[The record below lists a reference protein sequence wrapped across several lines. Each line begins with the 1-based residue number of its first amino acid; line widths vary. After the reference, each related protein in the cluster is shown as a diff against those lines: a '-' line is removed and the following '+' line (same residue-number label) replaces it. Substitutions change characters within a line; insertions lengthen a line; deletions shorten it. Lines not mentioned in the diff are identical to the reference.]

1 MATKKIL
8 IQVILDDKAGKK
20 IDDTSGKVKKLSSA
34 VTILNKEQR
43 EQIINDEKSA
53 IHKRALITQLK
64 LEAAAQMNAAAATK
78 KGRAQ
83 SGLNNAILL
92 ESGRLASDL
101 NYGFTAIAN
110 NLGQLVTLFGSFAE
124 TNGGVVAS
132 LKALGRSLWG
142 MGGVLI
148 GVQLLIAF
156 GPDILKFMKDITGFG
171 NKLKDAFDDI
181 NESIGNTTGKFEL
194 YIRTLEDSTKSD
206 KEHSD
211 AVKQLNKEFPE
222 YIKNLKDAGLTIDDV
237 KNKTDGAAK
246 VNDIQRKTIMKL
258 AMARA
263 AQSKIEDEAA
273 KLLQLNIDEEIE
285 KRDLLNKRKSEIE
298 RNNQRLAENELLRQK
313 VLDGTATY
321 FERNR
326 FSNAERNDTKFTK
339 NHKRKLKRIDED
351 IAAVEN
357 SNKKERDQIEETIDL
372 LLDFTDIQVEQDK
385 KKGDS
390 RKEYTELSVDNFDEE
405 IKAIKELGRVRKKF
419 FDRNLAQDVKDK
431 QFEEDKIKLLRKQEL
446 TKVDLMEGSEVAKNQ
461 ARLEI
466 NTYYDKLKTEAET
479 KTQEKLESIKEKF
492 AVKSLQKQVNIAE
505 DDLFKEKDVVE
516 LEEKQSALLSKQK
529 ELDIARLDELKLTV
543 TERKEAEKVITDYY
557 DNLAT
562 ENAEKNAKAREK
574 ITEIEKKSKLQ
585 ALDDIGKGLMAAS
598 QIAGKATGAGKG
610 LAVAGTLVSTYSAA
624 QKAYESQMV
633 PSIDSPVRAAI
644 AAASAIA
651 QGLANV
657 KAIMSVKTPAMKG
670 VGSVSGGGST
680 TVQAPDF
687 NVVGQ
692 SATSQLVGAVQGQF
706 GGALRAYVVSSDISS
721 AQELDRKINTTSVIG

>member
-20 IDDTSGKVKKLSSA
+20 IDDTGEKVKKLSSA

-64 LEAAAQMNAAAATK
+64 LQAAAEMSAASATK

-132 LKALGRSLWG
+132 FKQLIKSLWG

-156 GPDILKFMKDITGFG
+156 GPDILKFMKDLTGFG

-181 NESIGNTTGKFEL
+181 SSSIGDSTGKFEL
-194 YIRTLEDSTKSD
+194 YIKTLEDSTKSD
-206 KEHSD
+206 KEHQD

-237 KNKTDGAAK
+237 KNKTDNAAK

-263 AQSKIEDEAA
+263 AQSQIEDEAA
-273 KLLQLNIDEEIE
+273 KLLQLNINEELEVRTKLDKQRILID
-285 KRDLLNKRKSEIE
+285 K
-298 RNNQRLAENELLRQK
+298 NNQRITEAELLRQK
-313 VLDGTATY
+313 VLNNTATRG
-321 FERNR
+321 E
-326 FSNAERNDTKFTK
+326 
-339 NHKRKLKRIDED
+339 KRKHDNNVFMASAREKEHEKEMQRLDKSIKRIRKGNDDER
-351 IAAVEN
+351 AE
-357 SNKKERDQIEETIDL
+357 IEETIDL
-372 LLDFTDIQVEQDK
+372 LLEFTDIQVTQDK

-390 RKEYTELSVDNFDEE
+390 RKEYTKLSVDNFDEE

-419 FDRNLAQDVKDK
+419 FDKNLAQDVKDK
-431 QFEEDKIKLLRKQEL
+431 TLQVDKIKLLRTQEL
-446 TKVDLMEGSEVAKNQ
+446 AKVNVMEGSEVAKNQ
-461 ARLEI
+461 ARLQI
-466 NTYYDKLKTEAET
+466 NTYYDKLLIEAER
-479 KTQEKLESIKEKF
+479 KTQEKLDSIRDKF
-492 AVKSLQKQVNIAE
+492 AVKSLQKAVNVAE
-505 DDLFKEKDVVE
+505 NDLFKEKDVVA
-516 LEEKQSALLSKQK
+516 LEEKQRALLEKQK
-529 ELDIARLDELKLTV
+529 ELDLAAIDELTNSETEKEEAKKAVRDYYNNLSLENDEKNTAARLK
-543 TERKEAEKVITDYY
+543 ITD
-557 DNLAT
+557 
-562 ENAEKNAKAREK
+562 
-574 ITEIEKKSKLQ
+574 IEKKSKLQ

-657 KAIMSVKTPAMKG
+657 KAIMSVKVAG
-670 VGSVSGGGST
+670 VTSPSVSGSGPT

-692 SATSQLVGAVQGQF
+692 SSTSQLVGAVQNQF
-706 GGALRAYVVSSDISS
+706 GTALRAYVVSGDISS

>member
-78 KGRAQ
+78 QGRAQ

-124 TNGGVVAS
+124 TNGGVVKSFQAL
-132 LKALGRSLWG
+132 LKSLWG

-148 GVQLLIAF
+148 GIQLLIAF

-181 NESIGNTTGKFEL
+181 NESIGNTTGRFEL

-285 KRDLLNKRKSEIE
+285 KRDLLNKRKSEID

-313 VLDGTATY
+313 VLDGTATWK
-321 FERNR
+321 ENNR
-326 FSNAERNDTKFTK
+326 FNNAERNDKKFTN
-339 NHKRKLKRIDED
+339 NHKRRLKRIDED
-351 IAAVEN
+351 IAAIED

-419 FDRNLAQDVKDK
+419 FDKNLAQDAKDK
-431 QFEEDKIKLLRKQEL
+431 QFEEDKIELLRTQEL
-446 TKVDLMEGSEVAKNQ
+446 AKVNVMEGSEVAKNQ

-466 NTYYDKLKTEAET
+466 NTYYDKLKIEAET

-492 AVKSLQKQVNIAE
+492 AVKSLQKQVDVAE
-505 DDLFKEKDVVE
+505 DDLFAEKDVVE
-516 LEEKQSALLSKQK
+516 LEAKQSALLSKQK

-557 DNLAT
+557 ENLAT

-574 ITEIEKKSKLQ
+574 ITEIERKSKLQ

-657 KAIMSVKTPAMKG
+657 KAIMSVKVAGMTS
-670 VGSVSGGGST
+670 GSVSGSGPT

-692 SATSQLVGAVQGQF
+692 GIGSQLAGAVNNQF
-706 GGALRAYVVSSDISS
+706 GGALRAYVVSGDISS
-721 AQELDRKINTTSVIG
+721 AQELDRKINTTATIG

>member
-20 IDDTSGKVKKLSSA
+20 IDDTGEKVKKLSSA

-64 LEAAAQMNAAAATK
+64 LQAAAEMNAAAATK

-132 LKALGRSLWG
+132 FKELIKSLWG

-156 GPDILKFMKDITGFG
+156 GPDILKFMKDLTGFG

-181 NESIGNTTGKFEL
+181 SSSIGDSTGKFEL
-194 YIRTLEDSTKSD
+194 YIKTLEDSTKSD
-206 KEHSD
+206 KEHQD

-237 KNKTDGAAK
+237 KNKTDNAAK

-263 AQSKIEDEAA
+263 AQSQIEDEAA

-285 KRDLLNKRKSEIE
+285 KRDLLNKRKNEID

-313 VLDGTATY
+313 VLDGTATWK
-321 FERNR
+321 ENNR
-326 FSNAERNDTKFTK
+326 FENAERNDKKFTN
-339 NHKRKLKRIDED
+339 NHKRRLKRIDED
-351 IAAVEN
+351 IDAIEN
-357 SNKKERDQIEETIDL
+357 SNKKERDEIEETIDL
-372 LLDFTDIQVEQDK
+372 LLEFTDIQVTQDK

-390 RKEYTELSVDNFDEE
+390 RKEYTKLSVDNFDEE

-419 FDRNLAQDVKDK
+419 FDKNLAQDVKDK
-431 QFEEDKIKLLRKQEL
+431 TLQVDKIKLLRTQEL
-446 TKVDLMEGSEVAKNQ
+446 AKVNVMQGSEVAKNQ
-461 ARLEI
+461 ARLQI
-466 NTYYDKLKTEAET
+466 NTYYDKLLIEAER
-479 KTQEKLESIKEKF
+479 KTQEKLDSIRDKF
-492 AVKSLQKQVNIAE
+492 AVKSLQKAVNVAE
-505 DDLFKEKDVVE
+505 NDLFKEKDVVA
-516 LEEKQSALLSKQK
+516 LEEKQRALLEKQK
-529 ELDIARLDELKLTV
+529 ELDLAAIDELTNSETEKEEAKKAVRDYYNNLSLENDEKNTAARLK
-543 TERKEAEKVITDYY
+543 ITD
-557 DNLAT
+557 
-562 ENAEKNAKAREK
+562 
-574 ITEIEKKSKLQ
+574 IEKKSKLQ
-585 ALDDIGKGLMAAS
+585 ALDDMGKGLMAAS
-598 QIAGKATGAGKG
+598 QIAGKATGAGKS

-657 KAIMSVKTPAMKG
+657 KAIMSVKTPEMKG
-670 VGSVSGGGST
+670 VSSVTGGGST

-692 SATSQLVGAVQGQF
+692 SATSQLVGAVQNQF
-706 GGALRAYVVSSDISS
+706 GTALRAYVVSGDISS

>member
-78 KGRAQ
+78 KGRA
-83 SGLNNAILL
+83 LL

-181 NESIGNTTGKFEL
+181 NESIGNTTGRFEL

-326 FSNAERNDTKFTK
+326 FSN
-339 NHKRKLKRIDED
+339 
-351 IAAVEN
+351 
-357 SNKKERDQIEETIDL
+357 
-372 LLDFTDIQVEQDK
+372 
-385 KKGDS
+385 
-390 RKEYTELSVDNFDEE
+390 
-405 IKAIKELGRVRKKF
+405 
-419 FDRNLAQDVKDK
+419 
-431 QFEEDKIKLLRKQEL
+431 
-446 TKVDLMEGSEVAKNQ
+446 KV
-461 ARLEI
+461 
-466 NTYYDKLKTEAET
+466 Y
-479 KTQEKLESIKEKF
+479 
-492 AVKSLQKQVNIAE
+492 
-505 DDLFKEKDVVE
+505 
-516 LEEKQSALLSKQK
+516 
-529 ELDIARLDELKLTV
+529 
-543 TERKEAEKVITDYY
+543 
-557 DNLAT
+557 
-562 ENAEKNAKAREK
+562 
-574 ITEIEKKSKLQ
+574 
-585 ALDDIGKGLMAAS
+585 
-598 QIAGKATGAGKG
+598 
-610 LAVAGTLVSTYSAA
+610 
-624 QKAYESQMV
+624 
-633 PSIDSPVRAAI
+633 
-644 AAASAIA
+644 
-651 QGLANV
+651 
-657 KAIMSVKTPAMKG
+657 
-670 VGSVSGGGST
+670 
-680 TVQAPDF
+680 
-687 NVVGQ
+687 
-692 SATSQLVGAVQGQF
+692 
-706 GGALRAYVVSSDISS
+706 
-721 AQELDRKINTTSVIG
+721 

>member
-20 IDDTSGKVKKLSSA
+20 IDDTGEKVKKLSSA

-64 LEAAAQMNAAAATK
+64 LQAAAEMSAASATK

-132 LKALGRSLWG
+132 FKQLIKSLWG

-156 GPDILKFMKDITGFG
+156 GPDILKFMKDLTGFG

-181 NESIGNTTGKFEL
+181 SSSIGDSTGKFEL
-194 YIRTLEDSTKSD
+194 YIKTLEDSTKSD
-206 KEHSD
+206 KEHQD

-237 KNKTDGAAK
+237 KNKTDNAAK

-263 AQSKIEDEAA
+263 AQSQIEDEAA
-273 KLLQLNIDEEIE
+273 KLLQLNINEELEVRTKLDKQRILID
-285 KRDLLNKRKSEIE
+285 K
-298 RNNQRLAENELLRQK
+298 NNQRITEAELLRQK
-313 VLDGTATY
+313 VLNNTATRG
-321 FERNR
+321 E
-326 FSNAERNDTKFTK
+326 
-339 NHKRKLKRIDED
+339 KRKHDNNVFMASAREKEHEKEMQRLDKSIKRIRKGNDDER
-351 IAAVEN
+351 AE
-357 SNKKERDQIEETIDL
+357 IEETIDL
-372 LLDFTDIQVEQDK
+372 LLEFTDIQVTQDK

-390 RKEYTELSVDNFDEE
+390 RKEYTKLSVDNFDEE

-419 FDRNLAQDVKDK
+419 FDKNLAQDVKDK
-431 QFEEDKIKLLRKQEL
+431 TLQVDKIKLLRTQEL
-446 TKVDLMEGSEVAKNQ
+446 AKVNVMEGSEVAKNQ
-461 ARLEI
+461 ARLQI
-466 NTYYDKLKTEAET
+466 NTYYDKLLIEAER
-479 KTQEKLESIKEKF
+479 KTQEKLDSIRDKF
-492 AVKSLQKQVNIAE
+492 AVKSLQKAVNVAE
-505 DDLFKEKDVVE
+505 NDLFKEKDVVA
-516 LEEKQSALLSKQK
+516 LEEKQRALLEKQK
-529 ELDIARLDELKLTV
+529 ELDLAAIDELTNSETEKEEAKKAVRDYYNNLSLENDEKNTAARLK
-543 TERKEAEKVITDYY
+543 ITD
-557 DNLAT
+557 
-562 ENAEKNAKAREK
+562 
-574 ITEIEKKSKLQ
+574 IEKKSKLQ
-585 ALDDIGKGLMAAS
+585 ALDDMGKGLMAAS
-598 QIAGKATGAGKG
+598 QIAGKATGAGKS

-657 KAIMSVKTPAMKG
+657 KAIMSVKTPEMKG
-670 VGSVSGGGST
+670 VSSVTGGGST

-692 SATSQLVGAVQGQF
+692 SATSQLVGAVQNQF
-706 GGALRAYVVSSDISS
+706 GTALRAYVVSGDISS